1 MKVSK
6 IEGDKGSLKVELRDE
21 DHSLVNL
28 LVDEAYEGGAS
39 SAYAKQDHPMI
50 ANPTVTVRGGSPK
63 KILEDASKK
72 IQALSKEFLQKFK

>member
-6 IEGDKGSLKVELRDE
+6 IEGDKSSLKIEVKGE

-28 LVDEAYEGGAS
+28 LVNESYESGAS
-39 SAYAKQDHPMI
+39 SAYARQDHPMI
-50 ANPTVTVRGGSPK
+50 ANQTIMVRGTSPK
-63 KILEDASKK
+63 KILDDASKK